1 MHVVVV
7 GVGKLGYSIAEL
19 LSKEQMDVVVI
30 DRDAARLE
38 AVKNTLDVLTVM
50 ANGASPITMNDPAVK
65 GADMLVAVTASDEV
79 NMVACILAKKHD
91 ITHTVAR
98 IRDMQFMSEAKDYL
112 KQNFDID
119 LMLNPELITAR
130 EITRILMTPAALDV
144 EDFAGGRVRL
154 FETKVH
160 RKSPFANVPLKDINL
175 PKNVLAGMI
184 YRDHRMIIPHGDD
197 CLYPHDNAYFIGD
210 QKSIEDFS
218 ENFVRRDAK
227 KLKRVMIIGAGRC
240 GRFLAPML
248 DAEDIG
254 VKIID
259 LDEERC
265 RMTAEKLSKGMSIC
279 GDATD
284 MDLLTDEGVAEAD
297 MVVCLTDDD
306 KLNLM
311 LALLAKHL
319 GARQTV
325 VRVARIEYVDLMR
338 KVGVDI
344 VVSARLLSAS
354 EVLAFARRGG
364 VAKVSILEGAK
375 AEAVEVVV
383 QDGAP
388 VAGKRL
394 MDAKLPRECLV
405 CAYVRDGDV
414 TIPNGTAV
422 LQPGDQVVLFI
433 QTSFAKKVMQYFKGD
448 R

>member
-1 MHVVVV
+1 
-7 GVGKLGYSIAEL
+7 
-19 LSKEQMDVVVI
+19 
-30 DRDAARLE
+30 
-38 AVKNTLDVLTVM
+38 
-50 ANGASPITMNDPAVK
+50 
-65 GADMLVAVTASDEV
+65 
-79 NMVACILAKKHD
+79 
-91 ITHTVAR
+91 
-98 IRDMQFMSEAKDYL
+98 
-112 KQNFDID
+112 
-119 LMLNPELITAR
+119 
-130 EITRILMTPAALDV
+130 
-144 EDFAGGRVRL
+144 
-154 FETKVH
+154 
-160 RKSPFANVPLKDINL
+160 
-175 PKNVLAGMI
+175 
-184 YRDHRMIIPHGDD
+184 
-197 CLYPHDNAYFIGD
+197 
-210 QKSIEDFS
+210 
-218 ENFVRRDAK
+218 
-227 KLKRVMIIGAGRC
+227 
-240 GRFLAPML
+240 
-248 DAEDIG
+248 
-254 VKIID
+254 
-259 LDEERC
+259 
-265 RMTAEKLSKGMSIC
+265 MTAEKLSKGMSIC